1 MIKCPSFRKVEKKL
15 EETEHILASG
25 ESEEE
30 DEDTDDEEMEE
41 QLEKAR

>member
-1 MIKCPSFRKVEKKL
+1 MSILQKSGKKL

-41 QLEKAR
+41 QLEKTR